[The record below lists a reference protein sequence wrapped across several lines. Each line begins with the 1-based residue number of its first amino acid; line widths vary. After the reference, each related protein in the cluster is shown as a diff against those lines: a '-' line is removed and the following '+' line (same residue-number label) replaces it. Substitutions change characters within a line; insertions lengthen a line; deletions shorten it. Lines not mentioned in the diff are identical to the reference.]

1 MNAIPLVDS
10 ERTTQN
16 RIVNL
21 LHKHCG
27 YQYIGYLQ
35 DADNSPLR
43 TEEFQKFLRAQYP
56 DIQSSELEKV
66 TAQVETQIRNVHDAN
81 TLYEANEKIYQLL
94 RYGVNIHREDGKSAT
109 FQIIDWKTTANNI
122 FSLAEE
128 VTVRRNVKEYRTR
141 RPDVVVYVNGL
152 ALAVIELKKST
163 VSVKDGVRQQI
174 RNNKNDNEICHFFA
188 TAQFLLAG
196 NDSEGVYYGT
206 ILTPEKFY
214 LRWKEPTGQGYPN
227 NNAEPDPY
235 PEKYTRQDFPNELDR
250 SLLQLLDPDRLL
262 TLIHDCVIFDG
273 GIKKVCRPN

>member
-141 RPDVVVYVNGL
+141 RPDVVV
-152 ALAVIELKKST
+152 
-163 VSVKDGVRQQI
+163 
-174 RNNKNDNEICHFFA
+174 
-188 TAQFLLAG
+188 
-196 NDSEGVYYGT
+196 
-206 ILTPEKFY
+206 
-214 LRWKEPTGQGYPN
+214 
-227 NNAEPDPY
+227 
-235 PEKYTRQDFPNELDR
+235 
-250 SLLQLLDPDRLL
+250 
-262 TLIHDCVIFDG
+262 
-273 GIKKVCRPN
+273 